1 MYRVTCEGCASCRF
15 AAIGEMEI
23 ECWAAIGKS
32 KESFDCAQD
41 KPARMPFATTLR
53 INRRYEMRASANGEC
68 WGSTLRPYEGDTRRG
83 PRDDGTHIG
92 LFVAEGFD
100 GVNAHG
106 AAGGEVAG
114 QERDGDEGAGG

>member
-53 INRRYEMRASANGEC
+53 TNRRYEMRRRRMESAG
-68 WGSTLRPYEGDTRRG
+68 
-83 PRDDGTHIG
+83 
-92 LFVAEGFD
+92 
-100 GVNAHG
+100 GVTAG
-106 AAGGEVAG
+106 AARCAPTKAIPVAG
-114 QERDGDEGAGG
+114 LVTMARTLDYS